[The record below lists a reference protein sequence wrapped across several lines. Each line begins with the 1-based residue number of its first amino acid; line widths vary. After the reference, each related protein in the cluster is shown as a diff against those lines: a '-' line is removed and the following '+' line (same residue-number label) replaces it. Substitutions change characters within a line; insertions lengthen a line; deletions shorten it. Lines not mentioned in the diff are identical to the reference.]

1 MIPNSDHIPDWIS
14 EYIPRDLLDG
24 GTLFKFRAP
33 LRVIE
38 STKCRSC
45 GVSYDGSIDRCTKC
59 GAGKS
64 QLSFKHRTIEVNMVP
79 DLDLDYEILEQQMQ
93 HLPSQYAFWAA
104 VYSEVRS
111 KVALQ
116 ERELKARKGEAI
128 TTAQDRARENGI
140 KLPVELVKAVS
151 EADKKVII
159 ADALLQDYQMKCGKL
174 FHMLE
179 ALKMKAE
186 LARSLAGFKRQEQ
199 DKAG

>member
-1 MIPNSDHIPDWIS
+1 MSFDFTKIPDWIS
-14 EYIPRDLLDG
+14 EYIPRDLLDS
-24 GTLFKFRAP
+24 GTLFKFNAP
-33 LRVIE
+33 LRVID
-38 STKCRSC
+38 STTCRKC
-45 GVSYDGSIDRCTKC
+45 GASYDGSVDRCNKC
-59 GAGKS
+59 GVGKS
-64 QLSFKHRTIEVNMVP
+64 QLKYKHRTIEVNMVP

-93 HLPSQYAFWAA
+93 HLPTQYAFWAA
-104 VYSEVRS
+104 VYSEVRC

-128 TTAQDRARENGI
+128 TEAQDRAKANGV
-140 KLPVELVKAVS
+140 KLPVELIKAVCES
-151 EADKKVII
+151 DAKVII
-159 ADALLQDYQMKCGKL
+159 ADAVLQDYQMKCGKL